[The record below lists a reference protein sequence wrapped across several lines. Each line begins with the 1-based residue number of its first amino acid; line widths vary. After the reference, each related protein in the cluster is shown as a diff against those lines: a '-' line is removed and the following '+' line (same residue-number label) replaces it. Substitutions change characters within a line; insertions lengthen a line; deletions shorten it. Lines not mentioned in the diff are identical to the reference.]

1 MDDEKIV
8 ALYWDRNEQAIEETS
23 AKYGGY
29 CGQIARNI
37 LDSGPDAEECV
48 NDTWLQAWNS
58 MPDERPRRL
67 SAFLGAITRRL
78 AISRW
83 RAETRQKRG
92 GGELPL
98 ALEELAECIP
108 ADSDPEERVEQK
120 ELAEAIRHFVS
131 TLKEE
136 ERQVFIARYWYLA
149 SMEEIA
155 CGTGFSVSKVKT
167 LLFRQR
173 GRLRTYLTEEGLL

>member
-1 MDDEKIV
+1 MEDSAIID
-8 ALYWDRNEQAIEETS
+8 LYWQRSERAIGET
-23 AKYGGY
+23 AEKYGRY
-29 CGQIARNI
+29 CRAIAMRFCG
-37 LDSGPDAEECV
+37 SGEDAEECV

-98 ALEELAECIP
+98 ALEELSECIP
-108 ADSDPEERVEQK
+108 TDSDPEQCVEQK
-120 ELAEAIRHFVS
+120 ELSEAIRHFVS
-131 TLKEE
+131 ALKED
-136 ERQVFIARYWYLA
+136 ERQVFVARYWYLA

-155 CGTGFSVSKVKT
+155 RGTGFSVSKVKT
-167 LLFRQR
+167 LLFRLR
-173 GRLRTYLTEEGLL
+173 GRLRIYLTEEGLL